1 MNRKFAKALKVT
13 LVGAALVAGGLSG
26 GAAVAQQTY
35 KVGGVLCSSGPFA
48 SVGLDELRGAQLA
61 VKAINAAGGVDGRK
75 IEFIAEDDQGRADLS
90 VIRANKLI
98 DQDKVSAMIA
108 CFGAGATAYA
118 ENLRKAKVPL
128 FGIIGSASITQLNN
142 PYIFRALL
150 GDPTVMVGMADT
162 LKKMGKKRV
171 GIIYQGDTYGKG
183 GATLLASFAKKNGYE
198 MVSDESFPVQANLD
212 LTPQLTRMRSTN
224 PDAVVIWAGAPQTI
238 VALKNMQQLGFK
250 AQIYGGV
257 PLTTKTVLNAA
268 GDAAEGAI
276 APDAVDQSQPVPEHL
291 AFAVNFRKEFGS
303 DPIGTYS
310 MAGWDSIH
318 IIAAA
323 LKGSGGSG
331 EKVMQ
336 NGEKITKL
344 KGLMGEY
351 SYTKTNREG
360 LTPESIKWH
369 VVKGGKLEQLKLK

>member
-1 MNRKFAKALKVT
+1 MNGKFARAVKAT
-13 LVGAALVAGGLSG
+13 LAGAALLSG
-26 GAAVAQQTY
+26 ALTGGVAEAQQTY

-48 SVGLDELRGAQLA
+48 AVGIDELRGAQLA

-108 CFGAGATAYA
+108 CFGAGATAYS
-118 ENLRKAKVPL
+118 ENLRKGKVPL
-128 FGIIGSASITQLNN
+128 FGLIGSSAITQLNN
-142 PYIFRALL
+142 PYIFRVLL
-150 GDPTVMVGMADT
+150 GDPTIVVGLADV

-171 GIIYQGDTYGKG
+171 GVIYQGDTFGKG
-183 GATLLASFAKKNGYE
+183 GASLLTQHAKANGYE
-198 MVSDESFPVQANLD
+198 IVSDETFPVQANLD

-224 PDAVVIWAGAPQTI
+224 PDAVVIWAGGPQSI
-238 VALKNMQQLGFK
+238 VALKNIQQLGMK
-250 AQIYGGV
+250 TQVYGHTT
-257 PLTTKTVLNAA
+257 LTTKAVINGA
-268 GDAAEGAI
+268 GDSAEGVI

-291 AFAVNFRKEFGS
+291 AFAVNFRKEFGV
-303 DPIGTYS
+303 DPNGSFS

-351 SYTKTNREG
+351 TYTKTNREG
-360 LTPESIKWH
+360 LVPESIKWH
-369 VVKGGKLEQLKLK
+369 VIKGGKLEQLKLK

>member
-1 MNRKFAKALKVT
+1 MKRNFVLGLKASLA
-13 LVGAALVAGGLSG
+13 GAALVAGGLSAS
-26 GAAVAQQTY
+26 AAYAQQTY
-35 KVGGVLCSSGPFA
+35 KIGGVLCSSGPFA
-48 SVGLDELRGAQLA
+48 SVGIDELRGAQLA
-61 VKAINAAGGVDGRK
+61 TKAINAAGGVDGRK

-108 CFGAGATAYA
+108 CFGAGATAYS
-118 ENLRKAKVPL
+118 ENLRKGKVPL
-128 FGIIGSASITQLNN
+128 FGIIASSSITQLNN

-150 GDPTVMVGMADT
+150 GDPNIMVGLSDL

-171 GIIYQGDTYGKG
+171 GVIYQGDTYGKG
-183 GATLLASFAKKNGYE
+183 GATLLAQNAKSHGYE
-198 MVSDESFPVQANLD
+198 VVSDESFPVQANLD

-238 VALKNMQQLGFK
+238 VAVKNMQQLGFK
-250 AQIYGGV
+250 TQIYGGV
-257 PLTTKTVLNAA
+257 PLTTKTVLNAT

-310 MAGWDSIH
+310 MAAWDAIH
-318 IIAAA
+318 LIAAA

-336 NGEKITKL
+336 NGEKITKF

-351 SYTKTNREG
+351 TYTKANREG
-360 LTPESIKWH
+360 LTPDSIKWH